1 MRFYLLNKSIRGKG
15 LPFNFYFNY
24 GIMLMFFV
32 MFDDNAVV
40 CETQLEAVELVD
52 SLTLDGYR
60 YISVGH
66 NQPLN
71 VDEMEEIEYD
81 V

>member
-1 MRFYLLNKSIRGKG
+1 
-15 LPFNFYFNY
+15 
-24 GIMLMFFV
+24 MFFV

-52 SLTLDGYR
+52 SLTQDGYR

-81 V
+81 VQFYSGFYLWICDSSFVQIY

>member
-1 MRFYLLNKSIRGKG
+1 
-15 LPFNFYFNY
+15 
-24 GIMLMFFV
+24 MFFV

-52 SLTLDGYR
+52 SLTQDGYR

-81 V
+81 VQFYSGIRLWICDSGFVQIY

>member
-1 MRFYLLNKSIRGKG
+1 
-15 LPFNFYFNY
+15 
-24 GIMLMFFV
+24 MLMFFV

>member
-1 MRFYLLNKSIRGKG
+1 
-15 LPFNFYFNY
+15 
-24 GIMLMFFV
+24 MFFV
-32 MFDDNAVV
+32 MFDDNVVV

-81 V
+81 VQFYSGFSLWCCDCSFVQIY